1 MKCCF
6 LRTAAF
12 LATLTPEFSPR
23 YRVGGQAGWLLRVFG
38 CGWPALNFHRTARYC
53 RRSLFQQRHARAFQN
68 RSDSALAPATKPGA
82 LRCIND
88 TTKSPNSAE
97 FTQDGQG
104 RRFSRSPMA
113 SERRGPRRFGC
124 GPGFSKSSD
133 SPRRA
138 DVIAFVPVVPADGTS
153 KSN

>member
-1 MKCCF
+1 MAH
-6 LRTAAF
+6 RGR
-12 LATLTPEFSPR
+12 SP
-23 YRVGGQAGWLLRVFG
+23 
-38 CGWPALNFHRTARYC
+38 PALKSIPFHYQLGFAWAGAQQHQIMGVLGSQIGYFHRAARYC
-53 RRSLFQQRHARAFQN
+53 RRSLFQQRHARALQN

-88 TTKSPNSAE
+88 TTKSPNPAE

-104 RRFSRSPMA
+104 RQFPRSPMA
-113 SERRGPRRFGC
+113 SERPRRFGC
-124 GPGFSKSSD
+124 GPGFSTSSD